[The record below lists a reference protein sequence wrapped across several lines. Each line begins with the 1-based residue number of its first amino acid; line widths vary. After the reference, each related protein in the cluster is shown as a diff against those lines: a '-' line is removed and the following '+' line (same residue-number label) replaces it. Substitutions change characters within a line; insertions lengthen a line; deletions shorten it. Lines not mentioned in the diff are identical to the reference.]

1 VRAFGAIVEVTL
13 RALVGRRRTITIAL
27 LAALPVVLGI
37 LVRLGGGRPDAA
49 EILDALVIRTTCPLV
64 ALVIGTGAI
73 GSEIEDGTLV
83 FQLIKPVPRW
93 LTAVAKGLVAAFL
106 TAVLVVPPIL
116 LTGLLLGG
124 LGAASVDTT
133 LGFAAAGLVGGTAYA
148 IGFTALGVVT
158 GRALIVGLGYTLIW
172 EGVLAGLLEGTRFLS
187 VRQATLGVASA
198 LTGENV
204 GSDPLGVGLSMV
216 ILVAVTAGGLAVTA
230 AALRRFQLRTA
241 D

>member
-1 VRAFGAIVEVTL
+1 M
-13 RALVGRRRTITIAL
+13 
-27 LAALPVVLGI
+27 LGI

-124 LGAASVDTT
+124 LGADSVDTT